1 MDALEKRNKNCPKT
15 KTRKEKSGSEASHEA
30 PHHAAGSRTQQLIAE
45 CSSRL
50 DFNQGS
56 SCGLASGSVDFD
68 DFFKISNKLLFI
80 IKLISAV

>member
-30 PHHAAGSRTQQLIAE
+30 PHHAAGSRTQQLLAE

-56 SCGLASGSVDFD
+56 ASGSVDFD

-80 IKLISAV
+80 IKLISAA

>member
-50 DFNQGS
+50 DFNQGQ
-56 SCGLASGSVDFD
+56 AVAWRQDP
-68 DFFKISNKLLFI
+68 
-80 IKLISAV
+80 LISMIFLKSVINYYL